1 MNKTMITN
9 RVARQFETDLPG
21 TKRSATKHLVQSTRF
36 AGRIANLLLVGLMLS
51 IAAMAL
57 LPWQQT
63 ARGAG
68 EVVAYVPQERQ
79 QAVESPVKGVIARI
93 GDGLVEGSRVRKG
106 DFILEIQPYA
116 ANMVDQLAFQ
126 LTELETKLETARVKA
141 EAYGQNVDGF
151 TEARDYAVEAAREM
165 VESAEDKLDAKKL
178 LISAYEAKE
187 LQARLNF
194 ERQQSLAKSGL
205 KPAKEIEIMQREW
218 DVKKAELQSLHQDVE
233 ALQNELDAK
242 KAELEEKRQV
252 AQTKIDYAR
261 AMRQDALG
269 NAATI
274 RKEIAELKIKQSEM
288 DRNTVTAPRDGTIFR
303 MPIFQLGDTV
313 KEGES
318 IMTLIPETSQK
329 AVELYVNG
337 NDMPL
342 IEIGQEV
349 RLQFEGWP
357 AVQFPGWPSVAVGT
371 FSGLVSTVD
380 ATDNNKGQFRI
391 LVTPNKDEQKW
402 PSDRFLRQGV
412 RANGWVMLR
421 RVSLGYEIWRQLN
434 GFPVIVSEEEP
445 SKGKTSL
452 PKLPK

>member
-1 MNKTMITN
+1 M
-9 RVARQFETDLPG
+9 
-21 TKRSATKHLVQSTRF
+21 
-36 AGRIANLLLVGLMLS
+36 
-51 IAAMAL
+51 
-57 LPWQQT
+57 
-63 ARGAG
+63 
-68 EVVAYVPQERQ
+68 
-79 QAVESPVKGVIARI
+79 PV
-93 GDGLVEGSRVRKG
+93 
-106 DFILEIQPYA
+106 
-116 ANMVDQLAFQ
+116 
-126 LTELETKLETARVKA
+126 
-141 EAYGQNVDGF
+141 
-151 TEARDYAVEAAREM
+151 
-165 VESAEDKLDAKKL
+165 
-178 LISAYEAKE
+178 
-187 LQARLNF
+187 
-194 ERQQSLAKSGL
+194 
-205 KPAKEIEIMQREW
+205 
-218 DVKKAELQSLHQDVE
+218 
-233 ALQNELDAK
+233 
-242 KAELEEKRQV
+242 
-252 AQTKIDYAR
+252 
-261 AMRQDALG
+261 
-269 NAATI
+269 
-274 RKEIAELKIKQSEM
+274 
-288 DRNTVTAPRDGTIFR
+288 
-303 MPIFQLGDTV
+303 FQLGDTV

-342 IEIGQEV
+342 VEIGQEV

-357 AVQFPGWPSVAVGT
+357 AIQWPGWPSVAVGT